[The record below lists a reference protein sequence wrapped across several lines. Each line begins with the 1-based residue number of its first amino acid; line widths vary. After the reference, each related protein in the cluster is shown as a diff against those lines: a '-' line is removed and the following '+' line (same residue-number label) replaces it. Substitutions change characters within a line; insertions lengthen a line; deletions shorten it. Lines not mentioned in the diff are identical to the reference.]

1 MVKFSPRGEERSH
14 LVKRN
19 KVAGTGERARNL
31 SINTDQIE
39 GAVSRVRLAI
49 ATARN
54 QGGAAEPAVI
64 GNLREERRGAGCDN
78 PYEIICD

>member
-19 KVAGTGERARNL
+19 KVAGTGDRVRIL
-31 SINTDQIE
+31 SIITVQIE
-39 GAVSRVRLAI
+39 GAVIRVRLVI
-49 ATARN
+49 VTARD
-54 QGGAAEPAVI
+54 QGGAVELAVI

-78 PYEIICD
+78 PYEIIYD